1 MIQSSLYR
9 ALNKGF
15 DYQILACKDFKESE
29 LAKEVISYFKPN
41 TKAILFPEFR
51 AKKNDDLR
59 SFFEE
64 FLQLLGGLRE
74 FYQALENK
82 QEAIIIAPISALL
95 HPLPKKELLESFK
108 ITLLEKY
115 NLKDLKDKLFYYG
128 YEILDLV
135 EVEGEASFRGDIVDI
150 YAPNSKAYRLSFF
163 DTECESIKEFDPTT
177 QMSLKED
184 LLEIEIPPTLFSL
197 DEPSYKDLK
206 TKVEQSPLNS
216 FSKDLTSFG
225 LWFLGEKAND
235 LLHAYKSVISPKAL
249 EEIQELAS
257 LNELDCE
264 RFKSLK
270 VLENAQGYEDLEI
283 HAHALEGFIALHSNH
298 KITLLAPNKTIL
310 DNVLG
315 TIKKSNMDNV
325 LGTIEKSNMECVIAP
340 FVLNFKTP
348 DGIFISLNSFERKKK
363 RQKSKLALNELN
375 PGEWVVHDDYGVG
388 VFSQLVQHSVLG
400 SKRDFLEIAYL
411 GEDKLLLPVENL
423 HLIARYVAQS
433 DSVPVKDRLGKGS
446 FLKLKAKVRTKLLEI
461 AGKIIELAAERNLI
475 LGKKMD
481 THLAEL
487 EVFKSHAGFEYT
499 SDQEKAIAEISK
511 DLSSKRVM
519 DRLLS
524 GDVGFGKTEVAM
536 HAIFCAFLNGFQSVL
551 VVPTTLLAHQH
562 FETLRARF
570 ENFGV
575 KVARLD
581 RYASEKNKLLK
592 AVELGLIDVLVG
604 THAILGAKFKNLG
617 LVVVDEEH
625 KFGVKQKEALKEL
638 SKSVHFLSMS
648 ATPIPRTLNMAL
660 SQIKS
665 ISSLKTPPTD
675 RKPSRTFLKEKNDEL
690 LKEIIYRELRRNG
703 QIFYIHNHIASIS
716 KVKTK
721 LENLI
726 PKLKI
731 AILHSQINANKS
743 EEIML
748 EFAKGNYQV
757 LLCTSIVE
765 SGIHLPN
772 ANTII
777 IDNAQNFGLADL
789 HQLRGRVGRGKKEGF
804 CYFLIEDQK
813 SLNEQALKRLLALE
827 KNSYLGSG
835 ESIAYHDL
843 EIRGGGNL
851 LGQDQ
856 SGHIKN
862 IGYALYTRMLEDAIY
877 ELSGGKKRLEKSVEI
892 QLGVSAFLNPE
903 LIASDS
909 LRLDLYRRLS
919 LCENVDEVGQI
930 HEEIEDRFGK
940 IDDLSA
946 QFLQIIT
953 LKILAN
959 QLGILKLSNFNQN
972 ITLTYSDEKKE
983 SLKAPSKDDND
994 ILETLLKHLRAQ
1006 ISLKQR

>member
-1 MIQSSLYR
+1 MIQSSLYG

-128 YEILDLV
+128 YEILDSV

-163 DTECESIKEFDPTT
+163 DMECESIKEFDPTT

-197 DEPSYKDLK
+197 NEQSYKDLK

-257 LNELDCE
+257 LNELDGE
-264 RFKSLK
+264 RFKFLK
-270 VLENAQGYEDLEI
+270 VLENPQGYEDLEI
-283 HAHALEGFIALHSNH
+283 HAHALEGFIALHSHH

-315 TIKKSNMDNV
+315 TI
-325 LGTIEKSNMECVIAP
+325 EKSSIQCVIAP

-375 PGEWVVHDDYGVG
+375 AGEWVVHDDYGVG

-433 DSVPVKDRLGKGS
+433 DSVPTKDRLGKGS
-446 FLKLKAKVRTKLLEI
+446 FLKLKAKVKTKLLEI
-461 AGKIIELAAERNLI
+461 ASKIVELAAERNLI

-511 DLSSKRVM
+511 DLSSNRVM

-536 HAIFCAFLNGFQSVL
+536 HAIFCAFLNGFQSAL

-604 THAILGAKFKNLG
+604 THAIFCAKFKNLG

-660 SQIKS
+660 SQIKG
-665 ISSLKTPPTD
+665 ISSLKIPPTD

-721 LENLI
+721 LEDLI

-731 AILHSQINANKS
+731 AILHSQINANES
-743 EEIML
+743 EETML

-892 QLGVSAFLNPE
+892 QLSVSAFLNPE

-919 LCENVDEVGQI
+919 LCENTDEVGQI

-959 QLGILKLSNFNQN
+959 QLGIIKLSNFNQN
-972 ITLTYSDEKKE
+972 ITITYSDEKKE

-1006 ISLKQR
+1006 ISLKRH

>member
-15 DYQILACKDFKESE
+15 DYQILACKDFKESK
-29 LAKEVISYFKPN
+29 LAKEVINYFKPN
-41 TKAILFPEFR
+41 IKAVLFPEFR

-82 QEAIIIAPISALL
+82 QETIIIAPISALL

-150 YAPNSKAYRLSFF
+150 YTPNSKAYRLSFF

-225 LWFLGEKAND
+225 LWFLGEKAQD
-235 LLHAYKSVISPKAL
+235 LLSVYKSIISPRAL

-257 LNELDCE
+257 LNELDYE
-264 RFKSLK
+264 RFKFLE

-283 HAHALEGFIALHSNH
+283 HAHALEGFIALHSHH

-315 TIKKSNMDNV
+315 TI
-325 LGTIEKSNMECVIAP
+325 EKSSMECVIAP

-433 DSVPVKDRLGKGS
+433 DSVPAKDRLGKGS

-461 AGKIIELAAERNLI
+461 ASKIIELAAERNLI

-536 HAIFCAFLNGFQSVL
+536 HAIFCAFLNGFQSAL

-592 AVELGLIDVLVG
+592 AVELGLVDVLVG

-660 SQIKS
+660 SQIKG
-665 ISSLKTPPTD
+665 ISSLKIPPTD

-721 LENLI
+721 LEDLI

-731 AILHSQINANKS
+731 AILHSQINANES
-743 EEIML
+743 EETML

-862 IGYALYTRMLEDAIY
+862 IGYVLYTRMLEDAIY

-892 QLGVSAFLNPE
+892 QLSVSAFLNPE

-919 LCENVDEVGQI
+919 LCENTDEVGQI

-959 QLGILKLSNFNQN
+959 QLGIIKLSNFNQN
-972 ITLTYSDEKKE
+972 ITITYSDEKKE

-1006 ISLKQR
+1006 ISLKRH

>member
-15 DYQILACKDFKESE
+15 DYQILACKDFKESK
-29 LAKEVISYFKPN
+29 LAKEVINYFKPN
-41 TKAILFPEFR
+41 IKAVLFPEFR

-82 QEAIIIAPISALL
+82 QETIIIAPISALL

-150 YAPNSKAYRLSFF
+150 YIPNSKAYRLSFF
-163 DTECESIKEFDPTT
+163 DTECESIKELDPTT

-225 LWFLGEKAND
+225 LWFLGEKAQD
-235 LLHAYKSVISPKAL
+235 LLSVYKSVISPRAL

-257 LNELDCE
+257 LNELDYE
-264 RFKSLK
+264 RFKFLE

-283 HAHALEGFIALHSNH
+283 HVHALEGFIALHSNH

-315 TIKKSNMDNV
+315 TI
-325 LGTIEKSNMECVIAP
+325 EKSSIQCVIAP

-388 VFSQLVQHSVLG
+388 VFSQLVQHSILG

-433 DSVPVKDRLGKGS
+433 DSVPAKDRLGKGS

-461 AGKIIELAAERNLI
+461 ASKIIELAAERNLI

-481 THLAEL
+481 VHLAEL

-536 HAIFCAFLNGFQSVL
+536 HAIFCAFLNGFQSAL

-592 AVELGLIDVLVG
+592 AVELGLVDVLVG

-660 SQIKS
+660 SQIKG

-777 IDNAQNFGLADL
+777 IDNVQNFGLADL

-919 LCENVDEVGQI
+919 LCEDVDEVGQI

-959 QLGILKLSNFNQN
+959 QLGIIKLSNFNQN
-972 ITLTYSDEKKE
+972 ITITYSDEKKE

-1006 ISLKQR
+1006 ISLKRR

>member
-163 DTECESIKEFDPTT
+163 DMECESIKEFDPTT

-197 DEPSYKDLK
+197 NEQSYKDLQ

-257 LNELDCE
+257 LNELDGE
-264 RFKSLK
+264 RFKFLK
-270 VLENAQGYEDLEI
+270 VLENPQGYEDLEI
-283 HAHALEGFIALHSNH
+283 HVHALESFIALHSNR

-310 DNVLG
+310 DNAISAL
-315 TIKKSNMDNV
+315 
-325 LGTIEKSNMECVIAP
+325 EKSHIECVIAP

-375 PGEWVVHDDYGVG
+375 AGEWVVHDDYGVG

-400 SKRDFLEIAYL
+400 SKRDFLEIAYW

-433 DSVPVKDRLGKGS
+433 DSVPTKDRLGKGS
-446 FLKLKAKVRTKLLEI
+446 FLKLKAKVKTKLLEI

-536 HAIFCAFLNGFQSVL
+536 HAIFCAFLNGFQSAL

-592 AVELGLIDVLVG
+592 AVGLGLIDVLVG
-604 THAILGAKFKNLG
+604 THAILGTKFKNLG

-660 SQIKS
+660 SQIKG
-665 ISSLKTPPTD
+665 ISSLKIPPTD

-690 LKEIIYRELRRNG
+690 LKEIIHRELRRNG

-721 LENLI
+721 LEDLI

-731 AILHSQINANKS
+731 AILHSQISAHES

-892 QLGVSAFLNPE
+892 QLSVSAFLNPE

-919 LCENVDEVGQI
+919 LCENIDEVGQI

-959 QLGILKLSNFNQN
+959 QLGIIKLSNFNQN
-972 ITLTYSDEKKE
+972 ITIAYSDEKKE

-1006 ISLKQR
+1006 ISLKRH

>member
-197 DEPSYKDLK
+197 NEQSYKDLK

-235 LLHAYKSVISPKAL
+235 LLHAYKSVMSPRAL

-257 LNELDCE
+257 LNELDGE
-264 RFKSLK
+264 RFKFLK

-283 HAHALEGFIALHSNH
+283 HAHALEGFIALHSNR

-310 DNVLG
+310 DNAISAL
-315 TIKKSNMDNV
+315 
-325 LGTIEKSNMECVIAP
+325 EKSHIECVFAP

-375 PGEWVVHDDYGVG
+375 AGEWVVHDDYGVG

-400 SKRDFLEIAYL
+400 SKRDFLEIAYW

-433 DSVPVKDRLGKGS
+433 DSVPIKDRLGKGS
-446 FLKLKAKVRTKLLEI
+446 FLKLKAKVKTKLLEI
-461 AGKIIELAAERNLI
+461 ASKIIELAAERNLI

-536 HAIFCAFLNGFQSVL
+536 HAIFCAFLNGFQSAL

-604 THAILGAKFKNLG
+604 THAIFCTKFKNLG

-660 SQIKS
+660 SQIKG
-665 ISSLKTPPTD
+665 ISSLKIPPTD

-690 LKEIIYRELRRNG
+690 LKEIIHRELRRNG

-721 LENLI
+721 LEYLI

-731 AILHSQINANKS
+731 AILHSQINAHES
-743 EEIML
+743 EETML

-892 QLGVSAFLNPE
+892 QLSVSAFLNPE

-919 LCENVDEVGQI
+919 LCENIDEVGQI

-940 IDDLSA
+940 IDDLST

-959 QLGILKLSNFNQN
+959 QLGIIKLSNFNQN
-972 ITLTYSDEKKE
+972 ITITYSDEKKE

-1006 ISLKQR
+1006 ISLKRH

>member
-82 QEAIIIAPISALL
+82 QETIIIAPISALL

-128 YEILDLV
+128 YEIVDLV

-150 YAPNSKAYRLSFF
+150 YVPNSKAYRLSFF

-184 LLEIEIPPTLFSL
+184 WLEIEIPPTLFSL
-197 DEPSYKDLK
+197 DESSYKDLK
-206 TKVEQSPLNS
+206 TKVEQSPFNS

-225 LWFLGEKAND
+225 LWFLEEKAND

-270 VLENAQGYEDLEI
+270 VLENPQGYEDLEI
-283 HAHALEGFIALHSNH
+283 HAHALEGFIALHSNR

-310 DNVLG
+310 DNAISALER
-315 TIKKSNMDNV
+315 SN
-325 LGTIEKSNMECVIAP
+325 IECVIAP

-433 DSVPVKDRLGKGS
+433 DSVPIKDRLGKGS
-446 FLKLKAKVRTKLLEI
+446 FLKLKAKVRAKLLEI
-461 AGKIIELAAERNLI
+461 ASKIIELAAERNLI

-481 THLAEL
+481 VHLAEL

-536 HAIFCAFLNGFQSVL
+536 HAIFCAFLNGFQSAL

-690 LKEIIYRELRRNG
+690 LKEIIHRELRRNG

-721 LENLI
+721 LEDLI

-731 AILHSQINANKS
+731 AILHSQISANES

-748 EFAKGNYQV
+748 EFDKGNYQV

-835 ESIAYHDL
+835 ESVAYHDL

-919 LCENVDEVGQI
+919 LCENTDEVGQI

-959 QLGILKLSNFNQN
+959 QLGIIKLSNFNQN
-972 ITLTYSDEKKE
+972 ITITYSGEKKE

-1006 ISLKQR
+1006 ISLKRR

>member
-1 MIQSSLYR
+1 MIQSSLYK

-82 QEAIIIAPISALL
+82 QETIIIAPISALL

-128 YEILDLV
+128 YEIVDLV

-184 LLEIEIPPTLFSL
+184 WLEIEIPPTLFSL
-197 DEPSYKDLK
+197 NEQSYKDLK
-206 TKVEQSPLNS
+206 TKVEQSPFNS

-270 VLENAQGYEDLEI
+270 VLENPQGYEDLEI
-283 HAHALEGFIALHSNH
+283 HAHALEGFITLHSNR
-298 KITLLAPNKTIL
+298 KITLLAPNKTML
-310 DNVLG
+310 DNAISAL
-315 TIKKSNMDNV
+315 
-325 LGTIEKSNMECVIAP
+325 EKSSIECVIAP

-536 HAIFCAFLNGFQSVL
+536 HAIFCAFLNGFQSAL

-581 RYASEKNKLLK
+581 RYASGKNKLLK
-592 AVELGLIDVLVG
+592 AVELGQIDALVG

-660 SQIKS
+660 SQIKG
-665 ISSLKTPPTD
+665 ISSLKTPPID
-675 RKPSRTFLKEKNDEL
+675 RKLSRTFLKEKNDEL

-721 LENLI
+721 LEDLI

-731 AILHSQINANKS
+731 AILHSQINANES

-835 ESIAYHDL
+835 ESVAYHDL

-919 LCENVDEVGQI
+919 LCENTDEVGQI

-959 QLGILKLSNFNQN
+959 QLGIIKLSNFNQN
-972 ITLTYSDEKKE
+972 ITIAYSGEKKE

-1006 ISLKQR
+1006 ISLKRR

>member
-15 DYQILACKDFKESE
+15 DYQILACKDFKESK

-41 TKAILFPEFR
+41 IKAVLFPEFR

-64 FLQLLGGLRE
+64 FLQLLGSLRE

-82 QEAIIIAPISALL
+82 QETIIIAPIRALL

-150 YAPNSKAYRLSFF
+150 YVPNSKAYRLSFF
-163 DTECESIKEFDPTT
+163 DTECESIKELDPTT

-225 LWFLGEKAND
+225 LWFLGEKAQD
-235 LLHAYKSVISPKAL
+235 LLSVYKSVISPRAL

-257 LNELDCE
+257 LNELDYE
-264 RFKSLK
+264 RFKFLK

-315 TIKKSNMDNV
+315 TI
-325 LGTIEKSNMECVIAP
+325 EKSSIQCVIAP

-375 PGEWVVHDDYGVG
+375 AGEWVVHDDYGVG
-388 VFSQLVQHSVLG
+388 VFSQLVRHSVLG

-433 DSVPVKDRLGKGS
+433 DSVPAKDRLGKGS

-461 AGKIIELAAERNLI
+461 ASKIIELAAERNLI

-499 SDQEKAIAEISK
+499 SDQEKAIAEISR
-511 DLSSKRVM
+511 DLSSHRVM

-536 HAIFCAFLNGFQSVL
+536 HAIFCAFLNGFQSAL

-581 RYASEKNKLLK
+581 RYVSEKNKLLK
-592 AVELGLIDVLVG
+592 AVELGQVDVLVG

-660 SQIKS
+660 SQIKG

-690 LKEIIYRELRRNG
+690 LKEIIHRELRRNG

-804 CYFLIEDQK
+804 CYFLVEDQK

-835 ESIAYHDL
+835 ESVAYHDL

-940 IDDLSA
+940 IDDLST

-959 QLGILKLSNFNQN
+959 QLGIIKLSNFNQN
-972 ITLTYSDEKKE
+972 ITLTYNDEHKE

-994 ILETLLKHLRAQ
+994 ILETLLKHLHAQ
-1006 ISLKQR
+1006 ISLKRR

>member
-15 DYQILACKDFKESE
+15 DYQILACKDFKESK
-29 LAKEVISYFKPN
+29 LAKEVINYFKPN
-41 TKAILFPEFR
+41 IKAVLFPEFR

-64 FLQLLGGLRE
+64 FLQLLGALRE

-82 QEAIIIAPISALL
+82 QETIIIAPISALL

-150 YAPNSKAYRLSFF
+150 YVPNSKAYRLSFF
-163 DTECESIKEFDPTT
+163 DTECESIKELDPTT

-197 DEPSYKDLK
+197 DESSYKDLK

-225 LWFLGEKAND
+225 LWFLGEKAQD
-235 LLHAYKSVISPKAL
+235 LLSVYKSVISPRAL

-257 LNELDCE
+257 LNELDYE
-264 RFKSLK
+264 RFKFLK

-315 TIKKSNMDNV
+315 TI
-325 LGTIEKSNMECVIAP
+325 EKSSMECVIAP

-461 AGKIIELAAERNLI
+461 ASKIIELAAERNLI

-481 THLAEL
+481 VHLAEL

-499 SDQEKAIAEISK
+499 SDQEKAIAEISR

-536 HAIFCAFLNGFQSVL
+536 HAIFCAFLNGFQSAL

-592 AVELGLIDVLVG
+592 AVELGLVDVLVG

-660 SQIKS
+660 SQIKG

-721 LENLI
+721 LEELI

-731 AILHSQINANKS
+731 AILHSQINANES

-835 ESIAYHDL
+835 ESVAYHDL

-919 LCENVDEVGQI
+919 LCENTDEVGQI

-959 QLGILKLSNFNQN
+959 QLGIIKLSNFNQN
-972 ITLTYSDEKKE
+972 ITITYGDEKKE

-994 ILETLLKHLRAQ
+994 ILETLLKHLHAQ
-1006 ISLKQR
+1006 ISLKRR

>member
-15 DYQILACKDFKESE
+15 DYQILVCKDFKESE

-197 DEPSYKDLK
+197 NEQSYKDLK

-235 LLHAYKSVISPKAL
+235 LLHAYKSVISPRAL

-257 LNELDCE
+257 LNELDNE
-264 RFKSLK
+264 RFKFLK
-270 VLENAQGYEDLEI
+270 VLENPQGYEDLEI
-283 HAHALEGFIALHSNH
+283 HVHALESFIALHSNR

-310 DNVLG
+310 DNAISAL
-315 TIKKSNMDNV
+315 
-325 LGTIEKSNMECVIAP
+325 EKSHIECVIAP

-375 PGEWVVHDDYGVG
+375 AGEWVVHDDYGVG

-400 SKRDFLEIAYL
+400 SKRDFLEIAYF

-433 DSVPVKDRLGKGS
+433 DSVPTKDRLGKGS
-446 FLKLKAKVRTKLLEI
+446 FLKLKDKVKTKLLEI
-461 AGKIIELAAERNLI
+461 ASKIIELAAERNLI

-499 SDQEKAIAEISK
+499 SDQEKAIAEILK

-536 HAIFCAFLNGFQSVL
+536 HAIFCAFLNGFQSAL

-660 SQIKS
+660 SQIKG
-665 ISSLKTPPTD
+665 ISSLKIPPTD

-690 LKEIIYRELRRNG
+690 LKEIIHRELRRNG

-721 LENLI
+721 LEDLI

-731 AILHSQINANKS
+731 AILHSQINAHES
-743 EEIML
+743 EETML

-892 QLGVSAFLNPE
+892 QLSVSAFLNPE

-919 LCENVDEVGQI
+919 LCENIDEVGQI

-953 LKILAN
+953 LKILTN
-959 QLGILKLSNFNQN
+959 QLGIIKLSNFNQN
-972 ITLTYSDEKKE
+972 ITITYSDEKKE

-1006 ISLKQR
+1006 ISLKRH

>member
-15 DYQILACKDFKESE
+15 DYQILACKDFKESK

-41 TKAILFPEFR
+41 IKAVLFPEFR

-82 QEAIIIAPISALL
+82 QETIIIAPISALL

-115 NLKDLKDKLFYYG
+115 NFKDLKDKLFYYG

-163 DTECESIKEFDPTT
+163 DTECESIKEFDPAT

-197 DEPSYKDLK
+197 DESSYKDLK

-235 LLHAYKSVISPKAL
+235 LLHAYKSVISPRAL

-264 RFKSLK
+264 RFKFLK
-270 VLENAQGYEDLEI
+270 VLENVQGYEDLEI

-310 DNVLG
+310 DNA
-315 TIKKSNMDNV
+315 ISAF
-325 LGTIEKSNMECVIAP
+325 EKSSIQCVIAP

-348 DGIFISLNSFERKKK
+348 DRIFISLNSFERKKK

-433 DSVPVKDRLGKGS
+433 DSVPAKDRLGKGS

-461 AGKIIELAAERNLI
+461 ASKIIELAAERNLI

-481 THLAEL
+481 VHLAEL

-536 HAIFCAFLNGFQSVL
+536 HAIFCAFLNGFQSAL

-562 FETLRARF
+562 FETLRVRF

-575 KVARLD
+575 RVARLD

-592 AVELGLIDVLVG
+592 AVELGLVDVLVG

-660 SQIKS
+660 SQIKG

-675 RKPSRTFLKEKNDEL
+675 RKPNRTFLKEKNDEL
-690 LKEIIYRELRRNG
+690 LKEIIHRELRRNG

-731 AILHSQINANKS
+731 AILHSQINANES

-835 ESIAYHDL
+835 ESVAYHDL

-959 QLGILKLSNFNQN
+959 QLGIIKLSNFNQN
-972 ITLTYSDEKKE
+972 ITLTYNDEHKE

-994 ILETLLKHLRAQ
+994 ILETLLKHLHAQ
-1006 ISLKQR
+1006 ISLKRR

>member
-1 MIQSSLYR
+1 MIQSSLYK

-15 DYQILACKDFKESE
+15 DYQILACKDFKESQ

-41 TKAILFPEFR
+41 IKAVLFPEFR

-128 YEILDLV
+128 YEILELV

-150 YAPNSKAYRLSFF
+150 YVPNSKAYRLSFF

-177 QMSLKED
+177 QMSFKED

-197 DEPSYKDLK
+197 NEPSYKDLK
-206 TKVEQSPLNS
+206 TKVEQSPLNG

-235 LLHAYKSVISPKAL
+235 LLHAYKSIISPKAL

-257 LNELDCE
+257 LNELDSE
-264 RFKSLK
+264 RFKFLK
-270 VLENAQGYEDLEI
+270 VLENPQGYEDLEI
-283 HAHALEGFIALHSNH
+283 HAHALESFIALHSNH

-310 DNVLG
+310 DNAISAL
-315 TIKKSNMDNV
+315 
-325 LGTIEKSNMECVIAP
+325 EKSNIECVIAP

-375 PGEWVVHDDYGVG
+375 AGEWVVHDDYGVG

-446 FLKLKAKVRTKLLEI
+446 FLKLKTKVRTKLLEI
-461 AGKIIELAAERNLI
+461 ASKIIELAAERNLI

-487 EVFKSHAGFEYT
+487 EIFKSHAGFEYT

-511 DLSSKRVM
+511 DLSSHRVM

-536 HAIFCAFLNGFQSVL
+536 HAIFCAFLNGFQSAL

-562 FETLRARF
+562 FETLRTRF

-592 AVELGLIDVLVG
+592 AVELGLVDVLVG

-660 SQIKS
+660 SQIKG

-721 LENLI
+721 LEDLI

-731 AILHSQINANKS
+731 AILHSQINASES

-748 EFAKGNYQV
+748 EFAKGSYQV

-813 SLNEQALKRLLALE
+813 NLNEQALKRLLALE

-892 QLGVSAFLNPE
+892 QLSVSAFLNPE

-919 LCENVDEVGQI
+919 LCENTDEVGQI

-940 IDDLSA
+940 IDDLSV

-959 QLGILKLSNFNQN
+959 QLGIIKLSNFNQN
-972 ITLTYSDEKKE
+972 ITITYSDEKKE

-1006 ISLKQR
+1006 ISLKRR

>member
-9 ALNKGF
+9 ALSKGF
-15 DYQILACKDFKESE
+15 DYQILACKDFKESK

-41 TKAILFPEFR
+41 IKAVLFPEFR

-64 FLQLLGGLRE
+64 FLQLLGALRE

-82 QEAIIIAPISALL
+82 QETIIIAPISALL

-150 YAPNSKAYRLSFF
+150 YIPNSKAYRLSFF
-163 DTECESIKEFDPTT
+163 DTECESIKELDPTT

-225 LWFLGEKAND
+225 LWFLGEKAQD
-235 LLHAYKSVISPKAL
+235 LLSVYKSIISPKAL

-257 LNELDCE
+257 LNELDYE
-264 RFKSLK
+264 RFKFLK
-270 VLENAQGYEDLEI
+270 VLENVQGYEDLEI

-310 DNVLG
+310 DNA
-315 TIKKSNMDNV
+315 ISA
-325 LGTIEKSNMECVIAP
+325 IEKSSMECVIAP

-433 DSVPVKDRLGKGS
+433 DSVPAKDRLGKGS

-461 AGKIIELAAERNLI
+461 ASKIIELAAERNLI

-481 THLAEL
+481 VHLAEL
-487 EVFKSHAGFEYT
+487 EIFKSQAGFEYT

-511 DLSSKRVM
+511 DLSSHRVM

-536 HAIFCAFLNGFQSVL
+536 HAIFCAFLNGFQSAL

-592 AVELGLIDVLVG
+592 AVELGLIDALVG

-660 SQIKS
+660 SQIKG

-862 IGYALYTRMLEDAIY
+862 IGYALYARMLEDAIY

-919 LCENVDEVGQI
+919 LCENTDEVGQI

-959 QLGILKLSNFNQN
+959 QLGIIKLSNFNQN
-972 ITLTYSDEKKE
+972 ITITYSDEHKE

-1006 ISLKQR
+1006 ISLKRR

>member
-15 DYQILACKDFKESE
+15 DYQILACKDFKESK
-29 LAKEVISYFKPN
+29 LAKEVINYFKPN

-64 FLQLLGGLRE
+64 FLQLLWGLRE

-82 QEAIIIAPISALL
+82 QETIIIAPISALL
-95 HPLPKKELLESFK
+95 HLLPKKELLESFK
-108 ITLLEKY
+108 ITLLGKY

-197 DEPSYKDLK
+197 DEPSYKNLK

-257 LNELDCE
+257 LNELDGE
-264 RFKSLK
+264 RFKFLK

-283 HAHALEGFIALHSNH
+283 PAHALEGFIALHSNR

-315 TIKKSNMDNV
+315 ALERSN
-325 LGTIEKSNMECVIAP
+325 IECVIAP

-433 DSVPVKDRLGKGS
+433 DSVPAKDRLGKGS

-461 AGKIIELAAERNLI
+461 ASKIIELAAERNLI

-481 THLAEL
+481 VHLAEL

-499 SDQEKAIAEISK
+499 SDQEKAIAEISR
-511 DLSSKRVM
+511 DLSSHRVM

-536 HAIFCAFLNGFQSVL
+536 HAIFCAFLNGFQSAL

-592 AVELGLIDVLVG
+592 AVGLGLIDVLVG

-660 SQIKS
+660 SQIKG

-690 LKEIIYRELRRNG
+690 LKEIIHRELRRNG

-721 LENLI
+721 LEDLI

-731 AILHSQINANKS
+731 AILHSQINANES

-862 IGYALYTRMLEDAIY
+862 IGYALYTRILEDAIY

-919 LCENVDEVGQI
+919 LCENADEVGQI

-972 ITLTYSDEKKE
+972 ITITYSDEKKE

-1006 ISLKQR
+1006 ISLKRR

>member
-15 DYQILACKDFKESE
+15 DYQILACKDFKESK
-29 LAKEVISYFKPN
+29 LAKEVISYFKTN
-41 TKAILFPEFR
+41 IKAILFPEFR

-82 QEAIIIAPISALL
+82 QETIIIAPISALL

-177 QMSLKED
+177 QMSLKEE

-225 LWFLGEKAND
+225 LWFLGEKAQD
-235 LLHAYKSVISPKAL
+235 LLSVYKSVISPKVL

-257 LNELDCE
+257 LNELDYE

-283 HAHALEGFIALHSNH
+283 HAHALEGFIALHSHH

-310 DNVLG
+310 DNAISAL
-315 TIKKSNMDNV
+315 
-325 LGTIEKSNMECVIAP
+325 EKSSMECVIAP

-348 DGIFISLNSFERKKK
+348 DRIFISLNSFERKKK

-375 PGEWVVHDDYGVG
+375 AGEWVVHDDYGVG

-446 FLKLKAKVRTKLLEI
+446 FLKLKAKVRAKLLEI

-481 THLAEL
+481 VHLAEL

-499 SDQEKAIAEISK
+499 SDQEKAIAEISR

-536 HAIFCAFLNGFQSVL
+536 HAIFCAFLNGFQSAL

-592 AVELGLIDVLVG
+592 AVELGLVDVLVG
-604 THAILGAKFKNLG
+604 THAILSAKFKNLG

-660 SQIKS
+660 SQIKG

-721 LENLI
+721 LEDLI

-813 SLNEQALKRLLALE
+813 NLNEQALKRLLALE

-959 QLGILKLSNFNQN
+959 QLGIIKLSNFNQN

-994 ILETLLKHLRAQ
+994 ILETLLKHLHTQ
-1006 ISLKQR
+1006 ISLKRR

>member
-1 MIQSSLYR
+1 MIQSSLYG

-15 DYQILACKDFKESE
+15 DCQILACKDSKESE

-197 DEPSYKDLK
+197 NEQSYKDLK

-257 LNELDCE
+257 LNELDGE
-264 RFKSLK
+264 RFKFLK
-270 VLENAQGYEDLEI
+270 VLENPQGYEDLEI
-283 HAHALEGFIALHSNH
+283 HAHALESFIALHSNR

-310 DNVLG
+310 DNAISAL
-315 TIKKSNMDNV
+315 
-325 LGTIEKSNMECVIAP
+325 EKSHIECVIAP

-375 PGEWVVHDDYGVG
+375 AGEWVVHDDYGVG

-400 SKRDFLEIAYL
+400 SKRDFLEIAYW

-433 DSVPVKDRLGKGS
+433 DSVPIKDRLGKGS
-446 FLKLKAKVRTKLLEI
+446 FLKLKAKVKTKLLEI
-461 AGKIIELAAERNLI
+461 ASKIIELAAERNLI

-536 HAIFCAFLNGFQSVL
+536 HAIFCAFLNGFQSAL

-562 FETLRARF
+562 FETLRVRF

-592 AVELGLIDVLVG
+592 AVGLGLIDVLVG
-604 THAILGAKFKNLG
+604 THAIFCTKFKNLG

-660 SQIKS
+660 SQIKG
-665 ISSLKTPPTD
+665 ISSLKIPPTD

-690 LKEIIYRELRRNG
+690 LKEIIHRELRRNG

-721 LENLI
+721 LEDLI

-731 AILHSQINANKS
+731 AILHSQISAHES

-813 SLNEQALKRLLALE
+813 SLNEQSLKRLLALE

-892 QLGVSAFLNPE
+892 QLSVSAFLNPE

-919 LCENVDEVGQI
+919 LCENTDEVGQI

-959 QLGILKLSNFNQN
+959 QLGIIKLSNFNQN
-972 ITLTYSDEKKE
+972 ITITYSDEKKE

-1006 ISLKQR
+1006 IPLKRH

>member
-128 YEILDLV
+128 YEIVDLV

-163 DTECESIKEFDPTT
+163 DMECESIKEFDPTT

-197 DEPSYKDLK
+197 NEQSYKDLK

-235 LLHAYKSVISPKAL
+235 LLYAYKSVISPRAL

-257 LNELDCE
+257 LNELDGE
-264 RFKSLK
+264 RFKFLK
-270 VLENAQGYEDLEI
+270 VLENPQGYEDLEI
-283 HAHALEGFIALHSNH
+283 HAHALESFIALHSNH

-310 DNVLG
+310 DNAISAL
-315 TIKKSNMDNV
+315 
-325 LGTIEKSNMECVIAP
+325 EKSHIECVIAP

-348 DGIFISLNSFERKKK
+348 DGIFISLNSFEKKKK

-375 PGEWVVHDDYGVG
+375 AGEWVVHDDYGVG

-433 DSVPVKDRLGKGS
+433 DSVPIKDRLGKGS
-446 FLKLKAKVRTKLLEI
+446 FLKLKAKVKTKLLEI
-461 AGKIIELAAERNLI
+461 ASKIIELAAERNLI

-511 DLSSKRVM
+511 DLSSHKVM

-536 HAIFCAFLNGFQSVL
+536 HAIFCAFLNGFQSAL

-660 SQIKS
+660 SQIKG
-665 ISSLKTPPTD
+665 ISSLKIPPTD

-721 LENLI
+721 LEELI

-731 AILHSQINANKS
+731 AILHSQINANES

-892 QLGVSAFLNPE
+892 QLSVSAFLNPE
-903 LIASDS
+903 LIGSDS

-919 LCENVDEVGQI
+919 LCENIDEVGQI

-959 QLGILKLSNFNQN
+959 QLGIIKLSNFNQN
-972 ITLTYSDEKKE
+972 ITITYSDEKKE
-983 SLKAPSKDDND
+983 GLKAPSKDDND

-1006 ISLKQR
+1006 IPLKRH

>member
-1 MIQSSLYR
+1 MIQSSLYG

-163 DTECESIKEFDPTT
+163 DMECESIKEFDPTT

-197 DEPSYKDLK
+197 NEQSYKDLK

-249 EEIQELAS
+249 GEIQELAS
-257 LNELDCE
+257 LNELDNE
-264 RFKSLK
+264 RFKFLK
-270 VLENAQGYEDLEI
+270 VLENPQGYEDLEI
-283 HAHALEGFIALHSNH
+283 HVHALESFIALHSNR

-310 DNVLG
+310 DNAISAL
-315 TIKKSNMDNV
+315 
-325 LGTIEKSNMECVIAP
+325 EKSHIECVIAP

-375 PGEWVVHDDYGVG
+375 AGEWVVHDDYGVG

-400 SKRDFLEIAYL
+400 SKRDFLEIAYW

-433 DSVPVKDRLGKGS
+433 DSVPTKDRLGKGS
-446 FLKLKAKVRTKLLEI
+446 FLKLKAKVKNKLLEI

-536 HAIFCAFLNGFQSVL
+536 HAIFCAFLNGFQSAL

-604 THAILGAKFKNLG
+604 THAIFCAKFKNLG

-660 SQIKS
+660 SQIKG
-665 ISSLKTPPTD
+665 ISSLKIPPTD

-690 LKEIIYRELRRNG
+690 LKEIIHRELHRNG

-721 LENLI
+721 LEDLI

-731 AILHSQINANKS
+731 AILHSQISANES

-748 EFAKGNYQV
+748 EFAKGSYQV

-892 QLGVSAFLNPE
+892 QLSVSAFLNPE

-919 LCENVDEVGQI
+919 LCENTDEVGQI

-959 QLGILKLSNFNQN
+959 QLGIIKLSNFNQN
-972 ITLTYSDEKKE
+972 ITIAYSDEKKE

>member
-15 DYQILACKDFKESE
+15 DYQILACKDFKESK

-41 TKAILFPEFR
+41 TKAVLFPEFR

-82 QEAIIIAPISALL
+82 QETIIIAPISALL

-150 YAPNSKAYRLSFF
+150 YIPNSKAYRLSFF
-163 DTECESIKEFDPTT
+163 DTECESIKELDPAT

-197 DEPSYKDLK
+197 DESSYKDLK

-225 LWFLGEKAND
+225 LWFLGEKAQD
-235 LLHAYKSVISPKAL
+235 LLSVYKSVISPRAL

-257 LNELDCE
+257 LNELNYE
-264 RFKSLK
+264 RFKFLK

-283 HAHALEGFIALHSNH
+283 HAHALEGFIALHSHH

-310 DNVLG
+310 DNAISVL
-315 TIKKSNMDNV
+315 
-325 LGTIEKSNMECVIAP
+325 EKSNIECVIAP

-433 DSVPVKDRLGKGS
+433 DSVPAKDRLGKGS

-481 THLAEL
+481 VHLAEL

-536 HAIFCAFLNGFQSVL
+536 HAIFCAFLNGFQSAL

-562 FETLRARF
+562 FETLRVRF

-581 RYASEKNKLLK
+581 RYIKTSEKNKLLK
-592 AVELGLIDVLVG
+592 AVELGQIDALIG

-617 LVVVDEEH
+617 LMVVDEEH

-660 SQIKS
+660 SQIKG

-721 LENLI
+721 LEELI

-804 CYFLIEDQK
+804 CYFLIENQK
-813 SLNEQALKRLLALE
+813 NLNEQALKRLLALE

-959 QLGILKLSNFNQN
+959 QLGIIKLSNFNQN
-972 ITLTYSDEKKE
+972 ITLTYNDEKKE

-1006 ISLKQR
+1006 ISLKRR

>member
-41 TKAILFPEFR
+41 IKAILFPEFR

-64 FLQLLGGLRE
+64 FLQLLGSLRE

-82 QEAIIIAPISALL
+82 QETIIIAPISALL

-150 YAPNSKAYRLSFF
+150 YIPNSKAYRLSFF
-163 DTECESIKEFDPTT
+163 DTECESIKELDPTT

-197 DEPSYKDLK
+197 DESSYKDLK

-225 LWFLGEKAND
+225 LWFLDEKAQD
-235 LLHAYKSVISPKAL
+235 LLSVYKSIISPRAL

-264 RFKSLK
+264 RFKFLK
-270 VLENAQGYEDLEI
+270 VLENAQDYEDLEI
-283 HAHALEGFIALHSNH
+283 HAHALEGFIALHSNR

-310 DNVLG
+310 DNAISAL
-315 TIKKSNMDNV
+315 
-325 LGTIEKSNMECVIAP
+325 EKSNIECVIAP

-433 DSVPVKDRLGKGS
+433 DSVPAKDRLGKGS
-446 FLKLKAKVRTKLLEI
+446 FLKLKAKVKTKLLEI
-461 AGKIIELAAERNLI
+461 ASKIIELAAERNLI

-481 THLAEL
+481 VHLAEL

-536 HAIFCAFLNGFQSVL
+536 HAIFCAFLNGFQSAL

-592 AVELGLIDVLVG
+592 AVELGLVDVLVG

-660 SQIKS
+660 SQIKG

-721 LENLI
+721 LEELI

-731 AILHSQINANKS
+731 AILHSQINANES

-862 IGYALYTRMLEDAIY
+862 IGYVLYTRMLEDAIY

-892 QLGVSAFLNPE
+892 QLGVSAFLNPK

-919 LCENVDEVGQI
+919 LCENTDEVGQI

-959 QLGILKLSNFNQN
+959 QLGIIKLSNFNQN
-972 ITLTYSDEKKE
+972 ITITYSDEKKE
-983 SLKAPSKDDND
+983 GLKAPSKDDND

-1006 ISLKQR
+1006 ISLKRH

>member
-15 DYQILACKDFKESE
+15 DYQILACKDFKESK
-29 LAKEVISYFKPN
+29 LAKEVINYFKPN
-41 TKAILFPEFR
+41 IKAVLFPEFR

-82 QEAIIIAPISALL
+82 QETIIIAPISALL

-150 YAPNSKAYRLSFF
+150 YIPNSKAYRLSFF
-163 DTECESIKEFDPTT
+163 DTECESIKELDPTT

-225 LWFLGEKAND
+225 LWFLGEKAQD
-235 LLHAYKSVISPKAL
+235 LLSVYKSIISPRAL

-264 RFKSLK
+264 RFKFLK

-310 DNVLG
+310 DNA
-315 TIKKSNMDNV
+315 ISA
-325 LGTIEKSNMECVIAP
+325 IEKSSIQCVIAP

-375 PGEWVVHDDYGVG
+375 AGEWVVHDDYGVG
-388 VFSQLVQHSVLG
+388 VFSQLVQHSILG

-433 DSVPVKDRLGKGS
+433 DSVPAKDRLGKGS

-499 SDQEKAIAEISK
+499 NDQEKAIAEISK

-536 HAIFCAFLNGFQSVL
+536 HAIFCAFLNGFQSAL

-581 RYASEKNKLLK
+581 RYASGKNKLLK
-592 AVELGLIDVLVG
+592 AVELGLVDVLVG

-660 SQIKS
+660 SQIKG

-721 LENLI
+721 LEELI

-813 SLNEQALKRLLALE
+813 SLNEQVLKRLLALE

-919 LCENVDEVGQI
+919 LCEDVDEVGQI

-972 ITLTYSDEKKE
+972 ITLTYGDEKKE

-1006 ISLKQR
+1006 ISLKRR

>member
-15 DYQILACKDFKESE
+15 DYQILACRDFKESE

-41 TKAILFPEFR
+41 IKAILFPEFR

-163 DTECESIKEFDPTT
+163 GMECESIKEFDPTT

-197 DEPSYKDLK
+197 NEQSYKDLK
-206 TKVEQSPLNS
+206 AKVEQSPLNS

-257 LNELDCE
+257 LNELDGE
-264 RFKSLK
+264 RFKFLK
-270 VLENAQGYEDLEI
+270 VLENPQGYEDLEI
-283 HAHALEGFIALHSNH
+283 HAHALESFIALHSNR

-310 DNVLG
+310 DNAISAL
-315 TIKKSNMDNV
+315 
-325 LGTIEKSNMECVIAP
+325 EKSHIECVIAP

-375 PGEWVVHDDYGVG
+375 AGEWVVHDDYGVG

-400 SKRDFLEIAYL
+400 SKRDFLEIAYW

-433 DSVPVKDRLGKGS
+433 DSVPTKDRLGKGS
-446 FLKLKAKVRTKLLEI
+446 FLKLKAKVKTKLLEI

-487 EVFKSHAGFEYT
+487 EIFKSHAGFEYT
-499 SDQEKAIAEISK
+499 SDQEKAIAEILK

-536 HAIFCAFLNGFQSVL
+536 HAIFCAFLNGFQSAL

-575 KVARLD
+575 KAARLD

-604 THAILGAKFKNLG
+604 THAIFCARFKNLG

-660 SQIKS
+660 SQIKG
-665 ISSLKTPPTD
+665 ISSLKIPPTD

-690 LKEIIYRELRRNG
+690 LKEIIHRELRRNG

-721 LENLI
+721 LEDLI

-731 AILHSQINANKS
+731 AILHSQINANES

-813 SLNEQALKRLLALE
+813 SLNEQTLKRLFALE

-919 LCENVDEVGQI
+919 LCENTDEVGQI

-959 QLGILKLSNFNQN
+959 QLGIIKLSNFNQN
-972 ITLTYSDEKKE
+972 ITITYSDEKKE

-1006 ISLKQR
+1006 ISLKRH

>member
-1 MIQSSLYR
+1 MIQSSLYK
-9 ALNKGF
+9 ALNEGF

-29 LAKEVISYFKPN
+29 LAKEVISYVKPN
-41 TKAILFPEFR
+41 IKAVLFPEFR

-64 FLQLLGGLRE
+64 FLQLLGALRE

-82 QEAIIIAPISALL
+82 QETIIIAPISALL

-150 YAPNSKAYRLSFF
+150 YIPNSKAYRLSFF
-163 DTECESIKEFDPTT
+163 DAECESIKELDPTT

-197 DEPSYKDLK
+197 DESSYKDLK

-235 LLHAYKSVISPKAL
+235 LLGVYQSIISPKAL

-264 RFKSLK
+264 RFKFLK

-283 HAHALEGFIALHSNH
+283 HAHALEGFIALHSNR
-298 KITLLAPNKTIL
+298 KITLLASNKTIL
-310 DNVLG
+310 DNAISALDAG
-315 TIKKSNMDNV
+315 
-325 LGTIEKSNMECVIAP
+325 NMECVIAP

-348 DGIFISLNSFERKKK
+348 DRIFISLNSFERKKK

-375 PGEWVVHDDYGVG
+375 AGEWVVHDDYGVG

-511 DLSSKRVM
+511 DLSSHRVM

-536 HAIFCAFLNGFQSVL
+536 HAIFCVFLNGFQSAL

-581 RYASEKNKLLK
+581 RYIKTSEKNKLLK
-592 AVELGLIDVLVG
+592 AVGLGLIDVLIG

-617 LVVVDEEH
+617 LMVVDEEH

-660 SQIKS
+660 SQIKG

-721 LENLI
+721 LEELI

-731 AILHSQINANKS
+731 AILHSQINANES

-813 SLNEQALKRLLALE
+813 NLNEQALKRLLALE

-940 IDDLSA
+940 MDDLSA

-972 ITLTYSDEKKE
+972 ITITYNDEKKE

-1006 ISLKQR
+1006 ISLKRR

>member
-82 QEAIIIAPISALL
+82 QEVIIIAPISALL

-150 YAPNSKAYRLSFF
+150 YVPNSKAYRLSFF
-163 DTECESIKEFDPTT
+163 DAECESIKEFDPTT

-225 LWFLGEKAND
+225 LWFLGEKAHD
-235 LLHAYKSVISPKAL
+235 LLHAYKSVISPRAL

-257 LNELDCE
+257 LNELDNE
-264 RFKSLK
+264 RFKFLK
-270 VLENAQGYEDLEI
+270 VLENPQGYEDLEI
-283 HAHALEGFIALHSNH
+283 HAHALESFIALHSNR

-310 DNVLG
+310 DNAMSAL
-315 TIKKSNMDNV
+315 
-325 LGTIEKSNMECVIAP
+325 EKSHIECVIAP

-375 PGEWVVHDDYGVG
+375 AGEWVVHDDYGVG

-433 DSVPVKDRLGKGS
+433 DSVPVKDRLGKGG
-446 FLKLKAKVRTKLLEI
+446 FLKLKAKVKTKLLEI
-461 AGKIIELAAERNLI
+461 ASKIIELAAERNLI

-511 DLSSKRVM
+511 DLSSHRVM

-536 HAIFCAFLNGFQSVL
+536 HAIFCAFLNGFQSAL

-604 THAILGAKFKNLG
+604 THAIFCAKFKNLG

-660 SQIKS
+660 SQIKG
-665 ISSLKTPPTD
+665 ISSLKIPPTD

-690 LKEIIYRELRRNG
+690 LKEIIHRELRRNG

-721 LENLI
+721 LEDLI

-731 AILHSQINANKS
+731 AILHSQINANES

-892 QLGVSAFLNPE
+892 QLSVSAFLNPE

-919 LCENVDEVGQI
+919 LCENTDEVGQI

-959 QLGILKLSNFNQN
+959 QLGVIKLSNFNQN
-972 ITLTYSDEKKE
+972 ITITYSDEKKE

-1006 ISLKQR
+1006 ISLKRH

>member
-15 DYQILACKDFKESE
+15 DYQILACKDFKESK

-41 TKAILFPEFR
+41 TKAVLFPEFR

-82 QEAIIIAPISALL
+82 QEVIIIAPISALL

-163 DTECESIKEFDPTT
+163 DTECESIKELDPTT

-225 LWFLGEKAND
+225 LWFLGEKAQD
-235 LLHAYKSVISPKAL
+235 LLSVYKSVISPRAL

-257 LNELDCE
+257 LNELDYE
-264 RFKSLK
+264 RFKFLK

-283 HAHALEGFIALHSNH
+283 HAHALEGFIALHSHH

-315 TIKKSNMDNV
+315 A
-325 LGTIEKSNMECVIAP
+325 LEKNSMECVIAP

-348 DGIFISLNSFERKKK
+348 DRIFISLNSFERKKK

-375 PGEWVVHDDYGVG
+375 AGEWVVHDDYGVG
-388 VFSQLVQHSVLG
+388 VFSQLIQHSVLG

-446 FLKLKAKVRTKLLEI
+446 FLKLKAKVRAKLLEI

-481 THLAEL
+481 VHLAEL
-487 EVFKSHAGFEYT
+487 EVFKTHAGFEYT

-536 HAIFCAFLNGFQSVL
+536 HAIFCAFLNGFQSAL

-592 AVELGLIDVLVG
+592 AVELGQVDALIG

-617 LVVVDEEH
+617 LMVVDEEH

-660 SQIKS
+660 SQIKG

-919 LCENVDEVGQI
+919 LCEDVDEVGQI

-959 QLGILKLSNFNQN
+959 QLGIIKLSNFNQN
-972 ITLTYSDEKKE
+972 ITITYSDEKKE

-994 ILETLLKHLRAQ
+994 ILETLLKHLHAQ
-1006 ISLKQR
+1006 ISLKRR

>member
-1 MIQSSLYR
+1 MIQSSLYI

-163 DTECESIKEFDPTT
+163 DTECESIKELDPTT

-225 LWFLGEKAND
+225 LWFLGEKAQD
-235 LLHAYKSVISPKAL
+235 LLSVYKSVISPRAL

-257 LNELDCE
+257 LNELDYE
-264 RFKSLK
+264 RFKFLK

-283 HAHALEGFIALHSNH
+283 HVHALEGFIALHSNH

-315 TIKKSNMDNV
+315 A
-325 LGTIEKSNMECVIAP
+325 IEKSSMECIIAP

-375 PGEWVVHDDYGVG
+375 AGEWVVHDDYGVG

-433 DSVPVKDRLGKGS
+433 DSVPTKDRLGKGS

-461 AGKIIELAAERNLI
+461 ASKIIELAAERNLI

-592 AVELGLIDVLVG
+592 AVELGLVDVLVG

-660 SQIKS
+660 SQIKG

-721 LENLI
+721 LEGLI

-731 AILHSQINANKS
+731 AILHSQINAYES

-862 IGYALYTRMLEDAIY
+862 IGYVLYTRMLEDAIY

-972 ITLTYSDEKKE
+972 ITITYSDEKKE

-1006 ISLKQR
+1006 ISLKRR

>member
-15 DYQILACKDFKESE
+15 DYQILACKDFKESK

-41 TKAILFPEFR
+41 IKAVLFPEFR

-82 QEAIIIAPISALL
+82 QETIIIAPISALL

-163 DTECESIKEFDPTT
+163 DTECESIKELDPTT

-197 DEPSYKDLK
+197 DESSYKDLK

-235 LLHAYKSVISPKAL
+235 LLHAYKSVISPRAL

-257 LNELDCE
+257 LNELNYE
-264 RFKSLK
+264 RFKFLK
-270 VLENAQGYEDLEI
+270 VLENVQGYEDLEI

-310 DNVLG
+310 DNAVSAL
-315 TIKKSNMDNV
+315 
-325 LGTIEKSNMECVIAP
+325 EKSNIECVIAP

-375 PGEWVVHDDYGVG
+375 AGEWVVHDDYGVG

-446 FLKLKAKVRTKLLEI
+446 FLKLKAKVRAKLLEI

-481 THLAEL
+481 VHLAEL

-499 SDQEKAIAEISK
+499 SDQEKAIAEISR
-511 DLSSKRVM
+511 DLSSHRVM

-536 HAIFCAFLNGFQSVL
+536 HAIFCAFLNGFQSAL

-581 RYASEKNKLLK
+581 RYVSEKNKLLK
-592 AVELGLIDVLVG
+592 AVELGQVDALIG

-617 LVVVDEEH
+617 LMVVDEEH

-660 SQIKS
+660 SQIKG

-690 LKEIIYRELRRNG
+690 LKEIIHRELRRNG

-721 LENLI
+721 LEELI

-731 AILHSQINANKS
+731 AILHSQINANES

-919 LCENVDEVGQI
+919 LCENTDEVGQI

-959 QLGILKLSNFNQN
+959 QLGIIKLSNFNQN
-972 ITLTYSDEKKE
+972 ITITYSDEKKE

-994 ILETLLKHLRAQ
+994 ILETLLKHLRTQ
-1006 ISLKQR
+1006 ISLKRR

>member
-29 LAKEVISYFKPN
+29 LAKEVISYFNPN
-41 TKAILFPEFR
+41 IKAILFPEFR

-163 DTECESIKEFDPTT
+163 DMECESIKEFDPTT

-184 LLEIEIPPTLFSL
+184 LLEVEIPPTLFSL
-197 DEPSYKDLK
+197 NEQSYKDLK

-249 EEIQELAS
+249 EEIQELTS
-257 LNELDCE
+257 LNELDNE
-264 RFKSLK
+264 RFKFLK

-283 HAHALEGFIALHSNH
+283 HAHALESFIALHSNR

-310 DNVLG
+310 DNAISAL
-315 TIKKSNMDNV
+315 
-325 LGTIEKSNMECVIAP
+325 EKSHIECVIAP

-433 DSVPVKDRLGKGS
+433 DSVPTKDRLGKGS
-446 FLKLKAKVRTKLLEI
+446 FLKLKAKVKTKLLEI
-461 AGKIIELAAERNLI
+461 ASKIIELAAERNLI

-511 DLSSKRVM
+511 DLSSHRVM

-536 HAIFCAFLNGFQSVL
+536 HAIFCAFLNGFQSAL

-592 AVELGLIDVLVG
+592 AVELGLVDVLVG
-604 THAILGAKFKNLG
+604 THAVLGAKFKNLG

-660 SQIKS
+660 SQIKG

-721 LENLI
+721 LEELI

-731 AILHSQINANKS
+731 AILHSQISANES

-748 EFAKGNYQV
+748 EFAKGSYQV

-835 ESIAYHDL
+835 ESVAYHDL

-892 QLGVSAFLNPE
+892 QLSVSAFLNPE

-919 LCENVDEVGQI
+919 LCENTDEVGQI

-959 QLGILKLSNFNQN
+959 QLGIIKLSNFNQN
-972 ITLTYSDEKKE
+972 ITITYSDEKKE
-983 SLKAPSKDDND
+983 SLKVPSKDDND

-1006 ISLKQR
+1006 ISLKRR

>member
-15 DYQILACKDFKESE
+15 DYQILACKDFKESK
-29 LAKEVISYFKPN
+29 LAKEVINYFKPN
-41 TKAILFPEFR
+41 IKAVLFPEFR

-64 FLQLLGGLRE
+64 FLQLLGALRE

-82 QEAIIIAPISALL
+82 QETIIIAPISALL

-115 NLKDLKDKLFYYG
+115 NLKDLKDKLLYYG

-150 YAPNSKAYRLSFF
+150 YVPNSKAYRLSFF
-163 DTECESIKEFDPTT
+163 DTECESIKELDPTT

-197 DEPSYKDLK
+197 DESSYKDLK

-225 LWFLGEKAND
+225 LWFLGEKAQD
-235 LLHAYKSVISPKAL
+235 LLSVYKSVISPRAL

-257 LNELDCE
+257 LNELDYE
-264 RFKSLK
+264 RFKFLK

-315 TIKKSNMDNV
+315 TI
-325 LGTIEKSNMECVIAP
+325 EKSSMECVIAP

-375 PGEWVVHDDYGVG
+375 PGEWVVHDDYGLG

-433 DSVPVKDRLGKGS
+433 DSVPAKDRLGKGS

-461 AGKIIELAAERNLI
+461 ASKIIELAAERNLI

-481 THLAEL
+481 VHLAEL

-511 DLSSKRVM
+511 DLSSHRVM

-536 HAIFCAFLNGFQSVL
+536 HAIFCAFLNGFQSAL

-592 AVELGLIDVLVG
+592 AVELGLVDVLVG
-604 THAILGAKFKNLG
+604 THAILGTKFKNLG

-660 SQIKS
+660 SQIKG

-721 LENLI
+721 LEELI

-731 AILHSQINANKS
+731 AILHSQINANES

-835 ESIAYHDL
+835 ESVAYHDL

-919 LCENVDEVGQI
+919 LCENTDEVGQI

-959 QLGILKLSNFNQN
+959 QLGIIKLSNFNQN
-972 ITLTYSDEKKE
+972 ITITYGDEKKE

-994 ILETLLKHLRAQ
+994 ILETLLKHLHAQ
-1006 ISLKQR
+1006 ISLKRR

>member
-1 MIQSSLYR
+1 MIQSSLYG

-163 DTECESIKEFDPTT
+163 DMECESIKEFDPTT

-197 DEPSYKDLK
+197 NEPSYKDLK

-257 LNELDCE
+257 LNELDGE
-264 RFKSLK
+264 RFKFLK
-270 VLENAQGYEDLEI
+270 VLENPQGYEDLEI
-283 HAHALEGFIALHSNH
+283 HAHALESFIALHSNR

-310 DNVLG
+310 DNAISAL
-315 TIKKSNMDNV
+315 
-325 LGTIEKSNMECVIAP
+325 EKSHIECVIAP

-375 PGEWVVHDDYGVG
+375 AGEWVVHDDYGVG

-400 SKRDFLEIAYL
+400 SKRDFLEIAYW

-433 DSVPVKDRLGKGS
+433 DSVPTKDRLGKGS

-487 EVFKSHAGFEYT
+487 EIFKSHAGFEYT

-536 HAIFCAFLNGFQSVL
+536 HAIFCAFLNGFQSTL

-625 KFGVKQKEALKEL
+625 KFGVKQKESLKEL

-660 SQIKS
+660 SQIKG
-665 ISSLKTPPTD
+665 ISSLKIPPTD

-721 LENLI
+721 LEELI

-731 AILHSQINANKS
+731 AILHSQISAHES

-748 EFAKGNYQV
+748 EFTKGSYQV

-892 QLGVSAFLNPE
+892 QLSVSAFLNPE

-919 LCENVDEVGQI
+919 LCENIDEVGQI

-959 QLGILKLSNFNQN
+959 QLGIIKLSNFNQN
-972 ITLTYSDEKKE
+972 ITITYGDEKKE

-1006 ISLKQR
+1006 ISLKRH

>member
-15 DYQILACKDFKESE
+15 DYQILACKDFKESK

-41 TKAILFPEFR
+41 IKAVLFPEFR

-64 FLQLLGGLRE
+64 FLQLLGALRE

-82 QEAIIIAPISALL
+82 QEVIIIAPISALL

-150 YAPNSKAYRLSFF
+150 YIPNSKAYRLSFF
-163 DTECESIKEFDPTT
+163 DAECESIKELDPAT
-177 QMSLKED
+177 QMSLKEE

-225 LWFLGEKAND
+225 LWFLGEKAQD
-235 LLHAYKSVISPKAL
+235 LLSVYKSVISPRAL

-257 LNELDCE
+257 LNELDDE
-264 RFKSLK
+264 RFKFLK
-270 VLENAQGYEDLEI
+270 VLETPQGYEDLEI

-315 TIKKSNMDNV
+315 TI
-325 LGTIEKSNMECVIAP
+325 EKSSMECVIAP

-433 DSVPVKDRLGKGS
+433 DSVPAKDRLGKGS

-461 AGKIIELAAERNLI
+461 ASKIIELAAERNLI

-481 THLAEL
+481 VHLAEL

-499 SDQEKAIAEISK
+499 NDQEKAIAEISK

-536 HAIFCAFLNGFQSVL
+536 HAIFCAFLNGFQSAL

-592 AVELGLIDVLVG
+592 AVELGQVDVLVG

-660 SQIKS
+660 SQIKG

-721 LENLI
+721 LEDLI

-919 LCENVDEVGQI
+919 LCENTDEVGQI

-959 QLGILKLSNFNQN
+959 QLGIIKLSNFNQN
-972 ITLTYSDEKKE
+972 ITLTYSDEHKE

-1006 ISLKQR
+1006 ISLKRR

>member
-1 MIQSSLYR
+1 MIQSSLYG

-197 DEPSYKDLK
+197 NEQSYKDLK

-257 LNELDCE
+257 LNELDGE
-264 RFKSLK
+264 RFKFLK
-270 VLENAQGYEDLEI
+270 VLESPQGYEDLEI
-283 HAHALEGFIALHSNH
+283 HAHALESFIALHSNR

-310 DNVLG
+310 DNAISAL
-315 TIKKSNMDNV
+315 
-325 LGTIEKSNMECVIAP
+325 EKSHIECVIAP

-375 PGEWVVHDDYGVG
+375 AGEWVVHDDYGVG

-400 SKRDFLEIAYL
+400 SKRDFLEIAYW

-433 DSVPVKDRLGKGS
+433 DSVPTKDRLGKGS
-446 FLKLKAKVRTKLLEI
+446 FLKLKAKVKTKLLEI

-487 EVFKSHAGFEYT
+487 EIFKSHAGFEYT

-536 HAIFCAFLNGFQSVL
+536 HAIFCAFLNGFQSAL

-604 THAILGAKFKNLG
+604 THAIFCAKFKNLG

-660 SQIKS
+660 SQIKG
-665 ISSLKTPPTD
+665 ISSLKIPPTD

-690 LKEIIYRELRRNG
+690 LKEIIHRELRRNG

-721 LENLI
+721 LEDLI

-731 AILHSQINANKS
+731 AILHSQINAHES

-892 QLGVSAFLNPE
+892 QLSVSAFLNPE

-919 LCENVDEVGQI
+919 LCENTDEVGQI

-959 QLGILKLSNFNQN
+959 QLGIIKLSNFNQN
-972 ITLTYSDEKKE
+972 ITITYSDEKKE

-1006 ISLKQR
+1006 ISLRWH

>member
-15 DYQILACKDFKESE
+15 DYQILACKDFKESK

-41 TKAILFPEFR
+41 IKAILFPEFR

-82 QEAIIIAPISALL
+82 QETIIIAPISALL

-150 YAPNSKAYRLSFF
+150 YVPNSKAYRLSFF
-163 DTECESIKEFDPTT
+163 GTECESIKELDPTT

-225 LWFLGEKAND
+225 LWFLGEKAQD
-235 LLHAYKSVISPKAL
+235 LLSVYKSIISPKAL

-264 RFKSLK
+264 RFKFLK

-283 HAHALEGFIALHSNH
+283 HAHALEGFITLHSNH

-310 DNVLG
+310 DNAISAL
-315 TIKKSNMDNV
+315 
-325 LGTIEKSNMECVIAP
+325 EKSSMECVIAP

-375 PGEWVVHDDYGVG
+375 AGEWVVHDDYGVG

-423 HLIARYVAQS
+423 HLIARYVVQS
-433 DSVPVKDRLGKGS
+433 DSVPAKDRLGKGS

-481 THLAEL
+481 VYLAEL

-511 DLSSKRVM
+511 DLSSHRVM

-536 HAIFCAFLNGFQSVL
+536 HAIFCAFLNGFQSAL

-570 ENFGV
+570 EKFGV

-592 AVELGLIDVLVG
+592 AVELGQVDALIG

-617 LVVVDEEH
+617 LMVVDEEH

-648 ATPIPRTLNMAL
+648 ATPIPRTLNMVL
-660 SQIKS
+660 SQIKG

-690 LKEIIYRELRRNG
+690 LKEIIHRELRRNG

-721 LENLI
+721 LEDLI

-731 AILHSQINANKS
+731 AILHSQISANES

-919 LCENVDEVGQI
+919 LCENTDEVGQI

-959 QLGILKLSNFNQN
+959 QLGIIKLSNLNQN
-972 ITLTYSDEKKE
+972 ITITYSGEKKE

-994 ILETLLKHLRAQ
+994 ILETLLKHLCAQ

>member
-1 MIQSSLYR
+1 MIQSSLYK

-41 TKAILFPEFR
+41 IKAILFPEFR

-128 YEILDLV
+128 YEIVDLV

-184 LLEIEIPPTLFSL
+184 WLEIEIPPTLFSL
-197 DEPSYKDLK
+197 NEPSYKDLK
-206 TKVEQSPLNS
+206 AKVEQSPFNS

-264 RFKSLK
+264 RFKLLK
-270 VLENAQGYEDLEI
+270 VLENPQGYEYLEI
-283 HAHALEGFIALHSNH
+283 HAHALESFIALHSNR

-310 DNVLG
+310 DNAVSAL
-315 TIKKSNMDNV
+315 
-325 LGTIEKSNMECVIAP
+325 EKSNIECVIAP

-433 DSVPVKDRLGKGS
+433 DSVPAKDRLGKGS

-481 THLAEL
+481 VHLAEL

-499 SDQEKAIAEISK
+499 SDQEKAIAEISR

-536 HAIFCAFLNGFQSVL
+536 HAIFCAFLNGFQSAL

-660 SQIKS
+660 SQIKG

-731 AILHSQINANKS
+731 AILHSQINANES

-959 QLGILKLSNFNQN
+959 QLGIIKLSNFNQN
-972 ITLTYSDEKKE
+972 ITLTYSDEHKE

-994 ILETLLKHLRAQ
+994 ILETLLKHLHAQ
-1006 ISLKQR
+1006 ISLKRR

>member
-29 LAKEVISYFKPN
+29 LAKEVISYFKPH

-163 DTECESIKEFDPTT
+163 DTECESIKELDPST

-225 LWFLGEKAND
+225 LWFLGEKAQD
-235 LLHAYKSVISPKAL
+235 LLSVYKSVISPRAL

-264 RFKSLK
+264 RFKFLE
-270 VLENAQGYEDLEI
+270 VLENPQGYEDLEI
-283 HAHALEGFIALHSNH
+283 HAHALEGFIALHSHH

-310 DNVLG
+310 DNAISAL
-315 TIKKSNMDNV
+315 
-325 LGTIEKSNMECVIAP
+325 ERSNMECVIAP

-363 RQKSKLALNELN
+363 HRKSKLALNELN

-433 DSVPVKDRLGKGS
+433 DSVPAKDRLGKGS

-481 THLAEL
+481 VHLAEL

-536 HAIFCAFLNGFQSVL
+536 HAIFCAFLNGFQSAL

-581 RYASEKNKLLK
+581 RYVSEKNKLLK
-592 AVELGLIDVLVG
+592 AVELGQVDVLIG
-604 THAILGAKFKNLG
+604 THAILGTKFKNLG

-660 SQIKS
+660 SQIKG

-675 RKPSRTFLKEKNDEL
+675 RKPSHTFLKEKNDEL

-721 LENLI
+721 LEELI

-731 AILHSQINANKS
+731 AILHSQINANES

-892 QLGVSAFLNPE
+892 QLSVSAFLNPE

-919 LCENVDEVGQI
+919 LCEDVDEVGQI

-959 QLGILKLSNFNQN
+959 QLGIIKLSNFNQN
-972 ITLTYSDEKKE
+972 ITITYGDEKKE

-1006 ISLKQR
+1006 ISLKRH

>member
-15 DYQILACKDFKESE
+15 DYQILACKDFKESK

-41 TKAILFPEFR
+41 IKAILFPEFR

-82 QEAIIIAPISALL
+82 QETIIIAPISALL

-150 YAPNSKAYRLSFF
+150 YIPNSKAYRLSFF
-163 DTECESIKEFDPTT
+163 DAECESIKELDPTT

-225 LWFLGEKAND
+225 LWFLGEKAQD
-235 LLHAYKSVISPKAL
+235 LLSVYKSVISPKAL

-257 LNELDCE
+257 LNELDDE
-264 RFKSLK
+264 RFKFLK

-298 KITLLAPNKTIL
+298 KITLLASNKTIL
-310 DNVLG
+310 DNAISAL
-315 TIKKSNMDNV
+315 
-325 LGTIEKSNMECVIAP
+325 EKSSIQCVIAP

-423 HLIARYVAQS
+423 HLIARYVVQS
-433 DSVPVKDRLGKGS
+433 DSVPAKDRLGKGS

-481 THLAEL
+481 VHLAEL

-499 SDQEKAIAEISK
+499 SDQEKAIAEISR

-536 HAIFCAFLNGFQSVL
+536 HAIFCAFLNGFQSAL

-592 AVELGLIDVLVG
+592 AVELGLVDVLVG
-604 THAILGAKFKNLG
+604 THAILGTKFKNLG

-660 SQIKS
+660 SQIKG

-721 LENLI
+721 LEELI

-835 ESIAYHDL
+835 ESVAYHDL

-919 LCENVDEVGQI
+919 LCENTDEVGQI

-959 QLGILKLSNFNQN
+959 QLGIIKLSNFNQN
-972 ITLTYSDEKKE
+972 ITLTYNDEKKE

-994 ILETLLKHLRAQ
+994 ILETLLKHLHAQ
-1006 ISLKQR
+1006 ISLKRR

>member
-41 TKAILFPEFR
+41 IKAILFPEFR

-82 QEAIIIAPISALL
+82 QEVIIIAPISALL

-184 LLEIEIPPTLFSL
+184 LLEIEVPPTLFSL

-235 LLHAYKSVISPKAL
+235 LLHTYKSIISPKAL

-264 RFKSLK
+264 RFKFLK
-270 VLENAQGYEDLEI
+270 VLETPQGYEDLEI

-310 DNVLG
+310 DNAISALER
-315 TIKKSNMDNV
+315 SN
-325 LGTIEKSNMECVIAP
+325 IECVIAP

-348 DGIFISLNSFERKKK
+348 DEIFISLNSFERKKK

-433 DSVPVKDRLGKGS
+433 DSVPAKDRLGKGS

-461 AGKIIELAAERNLI
+461 ASKIIELAAERNLI

-481 THLAEL
+481 VHLAEL

-511 DLSSKRVM
+511 DLNSHRVM

-536 HAIFCAFLNGFQSVL
+536 HAIFCAFLNGFQSAL

-592 AVELGLIDVLVG
+592 AVELGQVDALIG

-660 SQIKS
+660 SQIKG

-690 LKEIIYRELRRNG
+690 LKEIIHRELRRNG

-731 AILHSQINANKS
+731 AILHSQINANES

-835 ESIAYHDL
+835 ESVAYHDL

-919 LCENVDEVGQI
+919 LCENTDEVGQI

-959 QLGILKLSNFNQN
+959 QLGIIKLSNFNQN
-972 ITLTYSDEKKE
+972 ITLTYSDEHKE

-1006 ISLKQR
+1006 ISLKRR

>member
-1 MIQSSLYR
+1 MIQSSLYG

-197 DEPSYKDLK
+197 NEPSYKDLK

-235 LLHAYKSVISPKAL
+235 LLHAHKSVISPRAL

-257 LNELDCE
+257 LNELDNE
-264 RFKSLK
+264 RFKFLK
-270 VLENAQGYEDLEI
+270 VLENPQGYEDLEI
-283 HAHALEGFIALHSNH
+283 HAHALESFIALHSNR

-310 DNVLG
+310 DNAISAL
-315 TIKKSNMDNV
+315 
-325 LGTIEKSNMECVIAP
+325 EKSHIECVIAP

-375 PGEWVVHDDYGVG
+375 AGEWVVHDDYGVG

-433 DSVPVKDRLGKGS
+433 DSVPTKDRLGKGS
-446 FLKLKAKVRTKLLEI
+446 FLKLKAKVKTKLLEI
-461 AGKIIELAAERNLI
+461 ASKIVELAAERNLI

-487 EVFKSHAGFEYT
+487 EIFKSHAGFEYT

-536 HAIFCAFLNGFQSVL
+536 HAIFCAFLNGFQSAL

-592 AVELGLIDVLVG
+592 AVGLGLIDVLVG

-660 SQIKS
+660 SQIKG
-665 ISSLKTPPTD
+665 ISSLKIPPTD
-675 RKPSRTFLKEKNDEL
+675 RKPNRTFLKEKNDEL
-690 LKEIIYRELRRNG
+690 LKEIIHRELRRNG

-721 LENLI
+721 LEDLI

-731 AILHSQINANKS
+731 AILHSQINAHES
-743 EEIML
+743 EETML

-892 QLGVSAFLNPE
+892 QLSVSTFLNPE

-919 LCENVDEVGQI
+919 LCENTDEVGQI

-959 QLGILKLSNFNQN
+959 QLGIIKLSNFNQN
-972 ITLTYSDEKKE
+972 ITITYSDEKKE

-1006 ISLKQR
+1006 ISLKRH

>member
-82 QEAIIIAPISALL
+82 QETIIIAPISALL

-108 ITLLEKY
+108 ITLLGKY

-163 DTECESIKEFDPTT
+163 DTECESIKELDPTT

-197 DEPSYKDLK
+197 DESSYKDLK

-235 LLHAYKSVISPKAL
+235 LLHAYKSVISPRAL

-310 DNVLG
+310 DNAISTLER
-315 TIKKSNMDNV
+315 SN
-325 LGTIEKSNMECVIAP
+325 IECVIAP

-433 DSVPVKDRLGKGS
+433 DSVPAKDRLGKGS

-461 AGKIIELAAERNLI
+461 ASKIIELAAERNLI

-481 THLAEL
+481 VHLAEL

-536 HAIFCAFLNGFQSVL
+536 HAIFCAFLNGFQSAL

-592 AVELGLIDVLVG
+592 AVELGLVDVLVG

-660 SQIKS
+660 SQIKG

-721 LENLI
+721 LEGLI

-731 AILHSQINANKS
+731 AILHSQINAYES

-835 ESIAYHDL
+835 ESVAYHDL

-919 LCENVDEVGQI
+919 LCENTDEVGQI

-959 QLGILKLSNFNQN
+959 QLGIIKLSNFNQN
-972 ITLTYSDEKKE
+972 ITITYSDEKKE

-994 ILETLLKHLRAQ
+994 ILETLLKHLHAQ
-1006 ISLKQR
+1006 ISLKRR

>member
-41 TKAILFPEFR
+41 IKAILFPEFR

-128 YEILDLV
+128 YEIVDLV

-184 LLEIEIPPTLFSL
+184 WLEIEIPPTLFSL
-197 DEPSYKDLK
+197 NEPSYKDLK
-206 TKVEQSPLNS
+206 TKVEQSPFNS

-264 RFKSLK
+264 RFKLLK
-270 VLENAQGYEDLEI
+270 VLENPQGYEDLEI
-283 HAHALEGFIALHSNH
+283 HAHALESFIALHSNR

-310 DNVLG
+310 DNAISALERNN
-315 TIKKSNMDNV
+315 I
-325 LGTIEKSNMECVIAP
+325 ECVIAP

-423 HLIARYVAQS
+423 HLIARYVVQS

-446 FLKLKAKVRTKLLEI
+446 FLKLKAKVRAKLLEI
-461 AGKIIELAAERNLI
+461 ASKIIELAAERNLI
-475 LGKKMD
+475 LGKKME

-536 HAIFCAFLNGFQSVL
+536 HAIFCAFLNGFQSAL

-581 RYASEKNKLLK
+581 RYASGKNKLLK

-660 SQIKS
+660 SQIKG

-721 LENLI
+721 LEDLI

-731 AILHSQINANKS
+731 AILHSQINANES

-813 SLNEQALKRLLALE
+813 NLNEQALKRLLALE

-919 LCENVDEVGQI
+919 LCENTDEVGQI

-959 QLGILKLSNFNQN
+959 QLGIIKLSNFNQN
-972 ITLTYSDEKKE
+972 ITITYSDEKKE

-1006 ISLKQR
+1006 ISLKRR